1 MSTTET
7 EEELNDLFFTAL
19 KENASDVHLSV
30 GRHPILRVDGSLLPL
45 TQKSILNS
53 EMVEKI
59 AVSLIT
65 PEQKEMFFRERELDF
80 AYDFKGKARFRVNMY
95 FHQGAIAVAL
105 RLIAAKVRTI
115 EELNLPSI
123 LHRFTDLKQGFF
135 LAVGPSG
142 NGKST
147 TLAAMV
153 DEINHKRA
161 EHIITI
167 EDPVEYIFEQD
178 LSIINQ
184 REVGQDTLS
193 FHDALRASLREDPNV
208 IMVGEMRDAE
218 TMSTAI
224 TAAETG
230 HLVFSTLH
238 TNNAS
243 QTIDRIIDSFPAEQQ
258 DQVRAQLSA
267 TLVGVMSERLLP
279 RIRGGRI
286 PAYEIMVANSAIR
299 SLIRENKVHQL
310 DLVIETGA
318 EEGMISLNRSLAN
331 LVKSGEVTLSAA
343 ELYSLNRKEFLAL
356 AGK

>member
-1 MSTTET
+1 MSTT
-7 EEELNDLFFTAL
+7 EEELNDLLFTTL
-19 KENASDVHLSV
+19 KENASDLHLSV
-30 GRHPILRVDGSLLPL
+30 GRYPTLRVDGSLLPL
-45 TQKSILNS
+45 TQKPILNG
-53 EMVEKI
+53 EMIEKI
-59 AVSLIT
+59 ATSFIT
-65 PEQKEMFFRERELDF
+65 PEQKEMFFRERELDL

-95 FHQGAIAVAL
+95 FHQGTIAIAL
-105 RLIAAKVRTI
+105 RLITAKVRTI
-115 EELNLPSI
+115 DELGLPSI

-135 LAVGPSG
+135 LVVGPSG

-178 LSIINQ
+178 LSMINQ
-184 REVGQDTLS
+184 REVGRDTIS
-193 FHDALRASLREDPNV
+193 FHGALRASLREDPNV

-230 HLVFSTLH
+230 HLVLSTLH

-258 DQVRAQLSA
+258 DQVRAQLAA
-267 TLVGVMSERLLP
+267 TLVGAVSERLLP

-286 PAYEIMVANSAIR
+286 PAYEIMVANSAVK

-356 AGK
+356 VGK